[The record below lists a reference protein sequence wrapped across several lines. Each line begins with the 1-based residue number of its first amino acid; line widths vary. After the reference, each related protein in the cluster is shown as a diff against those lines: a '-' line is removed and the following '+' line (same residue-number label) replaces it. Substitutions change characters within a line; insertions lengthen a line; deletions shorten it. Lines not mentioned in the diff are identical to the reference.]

1 MSMSMAEVKKKSG
14 DILMT
19 AKAYNGR
26 CILEFLAFELE
37 NCHCQWYLS
46 QQSTAC
52 LSGSLHVPSLTC
64 IVFKIS

>member
-1 MSMSMAEVKKKSG
+1 MAEVKKKSG

-37 NCHCQWYLS
+37 NAIASGTYPNNQRLALAAVCM
-46 QQSTAC
+46 C
-52 LSGSLHVPSLTC
+52 LA
-64 IVFKIS
+64 